1 MTKKEDKA
9 RKKRL
14 SKTIDDQFGELDE
27 EYD

>member
-14 SKTIDDQFGELDE
+14 SKTIDDQFGDLDQE
-27 EYD
+27 FD